1 MYHTCTGVKEKDVY
15 FDIYI
20 GKKKSEL
27 LQSNCFVETGNT
39 LFNDRL
45 VDAEMSEKY
54 RLLF

>member
-1 MYHTCTGVKEKDVY
+1 MHWGKEKDVY

-20 GKKKSEL
+20 EKKESEL

>member
-1 MYHTCTGVKEKDVY
+1 MHGGKEKDVY

-20 GKKKSEL
+20 EKKESEL
-27 LQSNCFVETGNT
+27 LQSNCFVVTGNT
-39 LFNDRL
+39 LFNNRL